1 MVAPAPGT
9 LSGARRP
16 PSRRHVEED
25 ATHSGLIPP
34 ASSEPTR
41 LARGESVF
49 VDLFFTSSFP
59 LVYFSE
65 MVFGGCTTLSY
76 KDTMG
81 MATALEIET
90 ETRAVDER

>member
-1 MVAPAPGT
+1 
-9 LSGARRP
+9 
-16 PSRRHVEED
+16 
-25 ATHSGLIPP
+25 
-34 ASSEPTR
+34 
-41 LARGESVF
+41 
-49 VDLFFTSSFP
+49 VDIFFTSSFP

-65 MVFGGCTTLSY
+65 IVFGGCPALSY